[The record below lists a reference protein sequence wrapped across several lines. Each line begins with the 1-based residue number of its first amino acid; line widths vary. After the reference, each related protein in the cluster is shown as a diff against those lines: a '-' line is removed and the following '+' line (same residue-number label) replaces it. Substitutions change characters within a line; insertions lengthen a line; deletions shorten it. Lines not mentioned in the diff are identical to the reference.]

1 MKKILLIILLLPIL
15 SFPNWLDNIKN
26 YIYDDSQYLIVLNN
40 YNQTKE
46 NYFLKETFLPSIMI
60 TNGRYNYSKSDTSE
74 SSSII
79 NVPLRINAKIFD
91 FDLSINS
98 NFSNSLWDDWRDTY
112 SLTISKEIFSET
124 DEEIINA
131 RINLLK
137 SKWNYLNTK
146 NQLLINY
153 LNKGFNNY
161 YYGQL
166 YMIQEQLFEYQKEDF
181 ENNKIKYENGII
193 SKVEYLNSKK
203 SYLNSQ
209 IMLLDAKKNYEDY
222 KEYNVDYQIIDL
234 TVPSSENIFNRPDV
248 IAEQLNVELKKMQK
262 DRIYRLYIPDINT
275 GITFDYNYP
284 VQSNEKKLT
293 TSVFVNFNYNL
304 YDKGYREYQV
314 EQIQNNLYIA
324 KKDYEEKINQ
334 LFDQYENMLKN
345 LNTLELSLQSKM
357 LDLEIKELNYEIYKE
372 KYEKNMI
379 SKKDL
384 EVKYLEYKQSKL
396 SLEKA
401 KFDIFVQKLNIY
413 SFLGYDLIS
422 LFEEEFK

>member
-1 MKKILLIILLLPIL
+1 MGRLER
-15 SFPNWLDNIKN
+15 
-26 YIYDDSQYLIVLNN
+26 YI
-40 YNQTKE
+40 
-46 NYFLKETFLPSIMI
+46 
-60 TNGRYNYSKSDTSE
+60 
-74 SSSII
+74 
-79 NVPLRINAKIFD
+79 
-91 FDLSINS
+91 
-98 NFSNSLWDDWRDTY
+98 

-131 RINLLK
+131 RINLLN

-166 YMIQEQLFEYQKEDF
+166 YMIQEQLFEYQKEDY

-234 TVPSSENIFNRPDV
+234 TVPASENIFNRPDV

-262 DRIYRLYIPDINT
+262 DRIYRFYIPDINT

-357 LDLEIKELNYEIYKE
+357 LDLEIKGLNYEIYKE